1 MRDVDWFQLVTVV
14 TRILSFPVTSPVMKF
29 VTGLEVL
36 LQKAQVRKAISQLT
50 TSLRESDCVFTC
62 PRVHG

>member
-36 LQKAQVRKAISQLT
+36 LQKAQVSKVVSHLT
-50 TSLRESDCVFTC
+50 SSLRLV
-62 PRVHG
+62 